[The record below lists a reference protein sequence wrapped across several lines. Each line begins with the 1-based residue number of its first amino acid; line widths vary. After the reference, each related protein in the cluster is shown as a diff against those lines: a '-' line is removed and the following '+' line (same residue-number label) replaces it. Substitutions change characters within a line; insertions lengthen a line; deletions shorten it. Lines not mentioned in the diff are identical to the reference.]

1 MVKLEE
7 TSMGAIFQ
15 NRVQEYGD
23 KTLVKYK
30 NKQGVW
36 KEISWNKLG
45 SMVRDIG
52 MFLISKEIQP
62 GDKVALFSPNRY
74 EWWVADLAIISVGA
88 VNVPIYATNSP
99 EESRYVIE
107 NSDSKMCFVGTRE
120 HMDKII
126 QIKDK
131 LPNLR
136 EIIIF
141 DDLDK
146 PVPGVMTFQDACKEG
161 KAAKHKDEF
170 DKRLILINIEDM
182 ATIIYTSGTSGNPK
196 GVMLTH
202 KNFVSNVNQLQAV
215 DPDFLSRDHTLLS
228 FLPLAHSLE
237 RTSGYYCPIFL
248 GHQVAFAESTENL
261 LENFREI
268 RPTFLVSVPRIYE
281 KFHSG
286 IKAKAAGAPP
296 VKKAL
301 FNWAM
306 GIAKQNLPYACEN
319 KDRTGM
325 FAFKYYLADKLIFNK
340 LRVALGMDKL
350 DAATCGGAPLS
361 VSDAE
366 FFLGM
371 GIKVFEGFGL
381 TETTPVTN
389 VNKRT
394 RIKPGT
400 VGPALKDTIIK
411 ISDVGEVLVKGPQV
425 MKGYYKN
432 EAATKEAFTSD
443 GFFRTGD
450 IGEIDKDGYLKITG
464 RMKDLIVTSSGKNIS
479 PQNIEKALIA
489 CPFIEQLAVIGDNR
503 KYLSALIVPSYASLE
518 TWAKKNNITFTS
530 RKDLISKPDVKKLF
544 EAEMGQCLKDY
555 SRVMQ
560 IRKFTLL
567 ETEWSQ
573 ATDELTPT
581 MKLKRNILN
590 QKYSSEIE
598 SMYPPE

>member
-1 MVKLEE
+1 MAKLKE

-36 KEISWNKLG
+36 EELSWKKLNG
-45 SMVRDIG
+45 MVRDIG

-99 EESRYVIE
+99 EECRYIIE

-120 HMDKII
+120 HMDKIL

-131 LPNLR
+131 LPKLG

-146 PVPGVMTFQDACKEG
+146 PVPGVITFQDAYKEG
-161 KAAKHKDEF
+161 KAAKNKDDF
-170 DKRLILINIEDM
+170 DKRLVPINIEDV
-182 ATIIYTSGTSGNPK
+182 ATIIYTSGTTGNPK

-215 DPDFLSRDHTLLS
+215 DPDFLSGDHTFLS

-237 RTSGYYCPIFL
+237 RTVGYYCPIFL
-248 GHQVAFAESTENL
+248 GHKVAFAESTEKI

-281 KFHSG
+281 KVHSG
-286 IKAKAAGAPP
+286 IKAKVAGAPP

-306 GIAKQNLPYACEN
+306 GIAKQNLPYVCEN
-319 KDRTGM
+319 KERTGM
-325 FAFKYYLADKLIFNK
+325 FALKYYLANKLIFNK

-350 DAATCGGAPLS
+350 HAAISGGAPLS

-371 GIKVFEGFGL
+371 GIKVLEGFGL

-389 VNKRT
+389 GNKPK

-400 VGPALKDTIIK
+400 VGPAVKDTIIK
-411 ISDVGEVLVKGPQV
+411 ISDVGEILVKGPQI
-425 MKGYYKN
+425 MEGYYKN

-464 RMKDLIVTSSGKNIS
+464 RMKDLIITSSGKNIS
-479 PQNIEKALIA
+479 PQNIENALIA
-489 CPFIEQLAVIGDNR
+489 CPFIEQVAVIGDNR
-503 KYLSALIVPSYASLE
+503 KYLSALIVPSYALLE
-518 TWAKKNNITFTS
+518 TWAKKNNITFTG
-530 RKDLISKPDVKKLF
+530 RNDLISKPDVKKLF
-544 EAEMGQCLKDY
+544 EAEIVQCMKDY
-555 SRVMQ
+555 SRVEQ
-560 IRKFTLL
+560 IRKFSLL

-573 ATDELTPT
+573 GTDELTPT
-581 MKLKRNILN
+581 MKLKRKILN
-590 QKYSSEIE
+590 QKYSSEID

>member
-1 MVKLEE
+1 
-7 TSMGAIFQ
+7 MGAIFQ
-15 NRVQEYGD
+15 NRVHEYGD
-23 KTLVKYK
+23 KPLVKHK
-30 NKQGVW
+30 KKQGVW
-36 KEISWNKLG
+36 EDISWNTLN

-52 MFLISKEIQP
+52 MFLINKEIKP

-99 EESRYVIE
+99 EECRYIIE
-107 NSDSKMCFVGTRE
+107 NSDAKMCFVGARE
-120 HMDKII
+120 HMDKIL
-126 QIKDK
+126 QIKGT

-146 PVPGVMTFQDACKEG
+146 PVPGVITFQDASEEG
-161 KAAKHKDEF
+161 KAAMNKGEF
-170 DKRLILINIEDM
+170 DTRLIPINIEDV
-182 ATIIYTSGTSGNPK
+182 ATIIYTSGTTGNPK

-202 KNFVSNVNQLQAV
+202 QNFVSNVNQIHAAS
-215 DPDFLSRDHTLLS
+215 PEFLSGDHTFLS
-228 FLPLAHSLE
+228 FLPLAHSFE
-237 RTSGYYCPIFL
+237 RTVGYYAPIFL
-248 GHQVAFAESTENL
+248 GHKVAFAESMEKL
-261 LENFREI
+261 LDNFREI
-268 RPTFLVSVPRIYE
+268 RPTFLVSVPRVYE
-281 KFHSG
+281 KFHTG

-306 GIAKQNLPYACEN
+306 GIAKQNLPYVCEN
-319 KDRTGM
+319 KKRTGM
-325 FAFKYYLADKLIFNK
+325 FAFKYSLADRLIFSK
-340 LRVALGMDKL
+340 LRAAIGMDRIH
-350 DAATCGGAPLS
+350 AAFSAGAPLS

-371 GIKVFEGFGL
+371 GIRVIEGFGL
-381 TETTPVTN
+381 TETAPVTN
-389 VNKRT
+389 ANRPT
-394 RIKPGT
+394 LIKPGT
-400 VGPALKDTIIK
+400 VGPAVKDTTIK
-411 ISDVGEVLVKGPQV
+411 IGEAGEILIKGPQI

-450 IGEIDKDGYLKITG
+450 IGEIDEDGYLKITG
-464 RMKDLIVTSSGKNIS
+464 RMKDLIITSSGKNIS
-479 PQNIEKALIA
+479 PQNIENTLIA

-518 TWAKKNNITFTS
+518 AWAKKNNITFTD

-544 EAEMGQCLKDY
+544 EAEINQYLRVY
-555 SRVMQ
+555 SRVEQ

-567 ETEWSQ
+567 EAEWSQ
-573 ATDELTPT
+573 ATGELTPT
-581 MKLKRNILN
+581 MKLKRTILN
-590 QKYSSEIE
+590 QKYSAHIE